1 MNDAD
6 YAFYVKAEELV
17 VKLKN
22 IITNNGIEI
31 DSQLAEMCKIYEKRV
46 LHQKEIAHQSSI
58 CDAKR
63 TLGMIEN
70 DIKKIYQLGGTPT
83 EGLLNRE
90 KAAKLA
96 LNQLLQ
102 FDTSKFLETL

>member
-22 IITNNGIEI
+22 IITNNGIEM
-31 DSQLAEMCKIYEKRV
+31 SSELAAMCKVYEKRV
-46 LHQKEIAHQSSI
+46 LHQKEIEHQKFI

-83 EGLLNRE
+83 EGLLNKL
-90 KAAKLA
+90 KAAKLE
-96 LNQLLQ
+96 LDQLLQ
-102 FDTSKFLETL
+102 FDTSKFLEIL